1 MDQIAW
7 KIGGD
12 QGEGIDS
19 TGDVIATV
27 ASRMGYFV
35 YGYKSFSSRIKGGHT
50 HYKVRIADHPV
61 RSAVPET
68 HVLVALTQETIDRS
82 VHEVVPGGAVIADE
96 GFQPSLPDGCGLPL
110 IAIPMGRIAREL
122 GNPVVRNMV
131 AVGATSALLGVPL
144 ARYEAYVSLKFEGKG
159 QGVVDV
165 NLAALRAGFEAA
177 RAVLP
182 DGLGFTLPE
191 VAEKGRLLMTGN
203 EAIALGAL
211 AGGCRIMAAY
221 PITPASDVMENL
233 VGLLPQH
240 GGVVCQME
248 DEIAAIT
255 LVIGASYAGARA
267 MTATAG
273 PGFSLMQEG
282 MGLAAMAE
290 IPAVIV
296 DCQRS
301 GPSTGMPT
309 KSEQSDIMAAIF
321 GGHGEGGR
329 IVLSPSTV
337 EEAFADTA
345 EAFNLAERYQ
355 TPVII
360 ASDLALSEWKQTVEH
375 LPIEKVTIDRGEIA
389 PQDFLRHLQRGSFD
403 RYALTDSGISPRS
416 LPGQPHGQYLATGV
430 EHLPSGKVSEDPRN
444 RKSEVDKRARKFQPL
459 IDDPTGVDYEGPATP
474 DLLIASFGS
483 VTGAIEEAIATIG
496 ESTLHI
502 GRLKV
507 RRLWP
512 FPATAFRKCLEAAG
526 EVMFVEQNSTSQLRR
541 LSELVGID
549 TSHATSLLRY
559 DGILFTPQ
567 EIQAAIR
574 SRFARQEVS

>member
-68 HVLVALTQETIDRS
+68 HVLVALTQETIDKS

-96 GFQPSLPDGCGLPL
+96 GFAPSLPDGCGLPL
-110 IAIPMGRIAREL
+110 IAIPMGKIAREL

-144 ARYEAYVSLKFEGKG
+144 VRYEAYVSLKFEGKG
-159 QGVVDV
+159 QSVVDI

-177 RAVLP
+177 RAALP

-191 VAEKGRLLMTGN
+191 VEEKGRLLMTGN

-255 LVIGASYAGARA
+255 LVIGAGYAGARA

-290 IPAVIV
+290 VPAVIV

-389 PQDFLRHLQRGSFD
+389 PEDFLRHLQRGSFD

-430 EHLPSGKVSEDPRN
+430 EHLPSGKVSEDPKN
-444 RKSEVDKRARKFQPL
+444 RKGEVDKRARKFQPL
-459 IDDPTGVDYEGPATP
+459 IDDPTGVDYEGPAAP
-474 DLLIASFGS
+474 DLVIASFGS
-483 VTGAIEEAIATIG
+483 VTGAIEEAIATIADP
-496 ESTLHI
+496 TLHI

-512 FPATAFRKCLEAAG
+512 FPATAFRKYLEAAG
-526 EVMFVEQNSTSQLRR
+526 EVMFIEQNSTSQLRR
-541 LSELVGID
+541 LAELVGID